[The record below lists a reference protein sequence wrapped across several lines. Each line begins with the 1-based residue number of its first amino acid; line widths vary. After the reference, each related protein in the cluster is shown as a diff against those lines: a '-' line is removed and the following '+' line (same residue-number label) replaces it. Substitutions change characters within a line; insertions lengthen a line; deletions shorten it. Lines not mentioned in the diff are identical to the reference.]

1 LATGLLSGIA
11 AAVVMAIGLSIFFF
25 AVSPDPKR
33 DALSVILATS
43 VWTAL
48 GASILALFP
57 IGPIAALLGWL
68 LYRNGVVSRLA
79 YAAAGAFAGTA
90 APVFL
95 LLISIESMR
104 HPTTNYVVVSES
116 GGPFILA
123 GFAIAGAFGGF
134 MAGRV
139 IQRKVVRT

>member
-1 LATGLLSGIA
+1 
-11 AAVVMAIGLSIFFF
+11 MAIGVSIFF
-25 AVSPDPKR
+25 AVFPDPKK
-33 DALSVILATS
+33 DALPVILATS

-48 GASILALFP
+48 GASVLALFP

-79 YAAAGAFAGTA
+79 YAGAGALAGVA
-90 APVFL
+90 APAFL
-95 LLISIESMR
+95 LVISIGSMR
-104 HPTTNYVVVSES
+104 YPTTNYAVVSES
-116 GGPFILA
+116 GGLFILA

-139 IQRKVVRT
+139 IRRGAAHT